1 MPQLRR
7 LLALITIAVWLAS
20 PAAAQT
26 WPSKPVHFVV
36 PYPAG
41 GPADALGRLFGA
53 KLAEAWGQP
62 VIIDNRAGASGNI
75 AARLV
80 AKAPPD
86 GSTFLLHSSSLVINV
101 ALYKEPGYDA
111 FADFTPI
118 SRLAGYMLVLVVHPS
133 LNVTSVP
140 ELVAA
145 AKARPGAIAYKA
157 TADGIAAATL
167 PDIRGR
173 LEEQGL
179 EVIGGDAAELAR
191 ASRAELDHWSALIKS
206 ADIHAD

>member
-1 MPQLRR
+1 MLRLGLLLGL
-7 LLALITIAVWLAS
+7 LLA
-20 PAAAQT
+20 PAFAQAQSYPPGT
-26 WPSKPVHFVV
+26 VRIVV
-36 PYPAG
+36 PYAAG
-41 GPADALGRLFGA
+41 GGTDTIARLIGQRLNELW
-53 KLAEAWGQP
+53 KQP

-145 AKARPGAIAYKA
+145 A
-157 TADGIAAATL
+157 TL

>member
-1 MPQLRR
+1 MSQPRR
-7 LLALITIAVWLAS
+7 LLALITIAVWWAL
-20 PAAAQT
+20 PGAAQT
-26 WPSKPVHFVV
+26 WPSKPVHIVV

-53 KLAEAWGQP
+53 KLSEAWGQP

-145 AKARPGAIAYKA
+145 AKARPGAIAYGSA
-157 TADGIAAATL
+157 AGGGAAHPPARAAA
-167 PDIRGR
+167 
-173 LEEQGL
+173 
-179 EVIGGDAAELAR
+179 
-191 ASRAELDHWSALIKS
+191 SS
-206 ADIHAD
+206 